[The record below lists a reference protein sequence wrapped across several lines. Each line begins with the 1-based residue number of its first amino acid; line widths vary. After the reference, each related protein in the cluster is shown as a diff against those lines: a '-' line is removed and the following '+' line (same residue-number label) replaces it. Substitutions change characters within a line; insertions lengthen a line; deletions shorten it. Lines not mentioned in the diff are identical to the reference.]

1 MAQDPGNA
9 FMDSTQ
15 PPASPLV
22 FVVDDDPGMRA
33 ALCRLFRSAQFTVEP
48 YASGQEL
55 LDGCDLSRKAVLL
68 LDVLMPGMTGL
79 ELQQK
84 LVERGITTPIVFLT
98 GTHSVPMAVTAMQ
111 RGAVDFLEKPFEN
124 EMLLE
129 RVRSAYA
136 KQPPAAPGAEGGEF
150 DARIKTLTPREREV
164 MFLVTAGKTS
174 KEIARVLEISP
185 RTVEIHRMHLMA
197 KMQAQSLAELVR
209 MAIALGDR
217 AEGPAQAG

>member
-1 MAQDPGNA
+1 
-9 FMDSTQ
+9 MDATQ
-15 PPASPLV
+15 PPAAPLV
-22 FVVDDDPGMRA
+22 FVVDDDPGMRG
-33 ALCRLFRSAQFTVEP
+33 ALSRLFRSAQFTVEA
-48 YASGQEL
+48 YASGQEF

-79 ELQQK
+79 ELQAK
-84 LVERGITTPIVFLT
+84 LVERGFTTPIVFLT

-136 KQPPAAPGAEGGEF
+136 RPRPDARGAEGDEF
-150 DARIKTLTPREREV
+150 DARAKALTPREREV

-174 KEIARVLEISP
+174 KEIARVFAISP
-185 RTVEIHRMHLMA
+185 RTVEIHRMHLMD
-197 KMQAQSLAELVR
+197 KMRAQSLAELVR
-209 MAIALGDR
+209 MAIALGDH
-217 AEGPAQAG
+217 AKGPAQAG